1 MAKKLLFPIMST
13 EQFMHS
19 TDLSTGPK
27 LSASEILSRFTQ
39 LAQADPDIAVL
50 WLYGSRAQDQAHA
63 DSDYDLAVAFVS
75 FPEEP
80 LQRRLRPEILALDWA
95 QAVHLDSDSLS
106 IIDINA
112 VPVPLAWEVITSGQ
126 VLYQDDSMRL
136 YQEEQRISS
145 RMELDI
151 LYHRRRYG

>member
-1 MAKKLLFPIMST
+1 
-13 EQFMHS
+13 MHS
-19 TDLSTGPK
+19 TDLSTDPK
-27 LSASEILSRFTQ
+27 LSVSEILSRFTQ